1 MKRAIINNN
10 CSFFYFII
18 NKYINMQK
26 FKKALNNK
34 NQRIAPSLPPPSQ
47 GCGCGGGGQQRNN
60 IVRKVINKRRKK
72 R

>member
-1 MKRAIINNN
+1 
-10 CSFFYFII
+10 
-18 NKYINMQK
+18 MQK

>member
-1 MKRAIINNN
+1 
-10 CSFFYFII
+10 
-18 NKYINMQK
+18 MQK
-26 FKKALNNK
+26 FKKASSNK
-34 NQRIAPSLPPPSQ
+34 TRRIAPPLPTPSQ